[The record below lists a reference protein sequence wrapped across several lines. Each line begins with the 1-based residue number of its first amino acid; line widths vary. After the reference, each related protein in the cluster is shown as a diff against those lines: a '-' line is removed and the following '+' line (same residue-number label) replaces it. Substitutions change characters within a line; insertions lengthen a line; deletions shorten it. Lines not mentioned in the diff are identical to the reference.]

1 MNWAIKF
8 RNFEFMKIRKA
19 VLEDAE
25 NLSRI
30 AFAAKSY
37 WKYPEKWL
45 ELWKDDLT
53 ITPEVIA
60 ENEVYAMTENNEIV
74 GFYVLIIKE
83 NSAQLEHLWI
93 KPENIGAGIGRKLF
107 VHALK
112 KAVSLNAENICIASD
127 PHAEGFYEKMG
138 AKRIGNFKTE
148 VEGNER
154 ILPIMGIEF

>member
-1 MNWAIKF
+1 MKGEIKF
-8 RNFEFMKIRKA
+8 RNSEFMKIRRAKP
-19 VLEDAE
+19 EDAE
-25 NLSRI
+25 KLSEI

-53 ITPEVIA
+53 ITLQNIA
-60 ENEVYAMTENNEIV
+60 ENEVYEMTENDEIV
-74 GFYVLIIKE
+74 GFYVLIIKD

-107 VHALK
+107 AHALK
-112 KAVSLNAENICIASD
+112 KAVSLRAEKIYIASD
-127 PHAEGFYEKMG
+127 PHAEGFYKKMG

-148 VEGNER
+148 VDGNER
-154 ILPIMGIEF
+154 FLPLMEIEL

>member
-45 ELWKDDLT
+45 KLWKDDLT
-53 ITPEVIA
+53 ITPQNIA
-60 ENEVYAMTENNEIV
+60 ENEVYAMTINGAIV
-74 GFYVLIIKE
+74 GFYMLIIKE

-107 VHALK
+107 AHALK
-112 KAVSLNAENICIASD
+112 KAAELNVEKIYIASD
-127 PHAEGFYEKMG
+127 PHAEEFYKKMG
-138 AKRIGNFKTE
+138 AKRIGIFKTE
-148 VEGNER
+148 VDGNER
-154 ILPIMGIEF
+154 FLPLMQIEL